1 MTKGPLDDRR
11 ARARD
16 ISEAVAAYFL
26 TLDNM
31 LTARK
36 YFQGERTEHP
46 GLYAW
51 GNIIERAAARQ
62 REREGQQQRGQEQ
75 SDAPAP

>member
-1 MTKGPLDDRR
+1 MTKRPSD
-11 ARARD
+11 AQRARD
-16 ISEAVAAYFL
+16 ISEAVAAYNL

-62 REREGQQQRGQEQ
+62 RVRESRQQHEQ
-75 SDAPAP
+75 PDDSAP